1 MLTEQDEGKIA
12 VLVGTITDD
21 KRLYELPKL
30 RVVALRFT
38 ETARARILKVTL
50 QLCITIFRGSSRP
63 HKVARRGLLICML
76 ADTAVHMPRDS
87 VFTNRVATA
96 KAAENVHT
104 ALTPA
109 CRAVQ
114 SGGDCMTF
122 DQLALLKPT
131 GSDTVLLRGPKSQRE
146 ANKHFGAPGCV
157 PHQSLSLSACDT
169 ADQRAPACA
178 ACAAALEGFPPFS
191 YIGIGQASQAAAV
204 EPSQCATDARALCST
219 VLNPLLCVRSVPHSH
234 VKPYVRSKGRKFE
247 KARGRRKSR
256 GYKA

>member
-1 MLTEQDEGKIA
+1 
-12 VLVGTITDD
+12 
-21 KRLYELPKL
+21 
-30 RVVALRFT
+30 
-38 ETARARILKVTL
+38 
-50 QLCITIFRGSSRP
+50 
-63 HKVARRGLLICML
+63 
-76 ADTAVHMPRDS
+76 MPWVS
-87 VFTNRVATA
+87 VFINRVATV
-96 KAAENVHT
+96 KAENVHT

-114 SGGDCMTF
+114 SGGECMTF

-157 PHQSLSLSACDT
+157 PHQTLSLSACDT

-178 ACAAALEGFPPFS
+178 CLAGEVCCCLVRWD
-191 YIGIGQASQAAAV
+191 QASLTGSNDGTLCRN
-204 EPSQCATDARALCST
+204 PLYATDARALSST
-219 VLNPLLCVRSVPHSH
+219 VLIPLLCVRSVPHSH